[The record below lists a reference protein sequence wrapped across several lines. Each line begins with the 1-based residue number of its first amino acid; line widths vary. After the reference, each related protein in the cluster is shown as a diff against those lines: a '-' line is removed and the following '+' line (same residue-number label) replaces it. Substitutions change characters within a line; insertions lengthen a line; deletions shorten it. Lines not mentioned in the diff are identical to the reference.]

1 MAIFDRAIARMLP
14 AAPRPLVQKLSE
26 RYIAGPPELKDAH
39 KTVRS
44 SDACRATKIAV

>member
-1 MAIFDRAIARMLP
+1 MLP

-26 RYIAGPPELKDAH
+26 RYIAGPELKDAH